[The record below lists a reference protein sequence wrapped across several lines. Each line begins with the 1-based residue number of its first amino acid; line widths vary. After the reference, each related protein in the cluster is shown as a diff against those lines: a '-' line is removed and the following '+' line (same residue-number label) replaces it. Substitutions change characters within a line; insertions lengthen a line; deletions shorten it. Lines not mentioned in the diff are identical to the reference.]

1 MYEHITVCLYRVKC
15 IRRAVSPRLEDRRNV
30 SSEALAAHF
39 AGAEQTSS
47 DVAG

>member
-1 MYEHITVCLYRVKC
+1 MYSYIYLLSAYIPLFSKTG
-15 IRRAVSPRLEDRRNV
+15 NV
-30 SSEALAAHF
+30 GSEALAAHF